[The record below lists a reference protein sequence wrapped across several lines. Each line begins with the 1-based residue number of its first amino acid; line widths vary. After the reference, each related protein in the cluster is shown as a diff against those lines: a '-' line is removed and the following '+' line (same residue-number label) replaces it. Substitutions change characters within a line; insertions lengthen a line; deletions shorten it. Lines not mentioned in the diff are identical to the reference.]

1 MPDPACSE
9 EERKQQLAACSHTC
23 TSQDGYA
30 RMLGRGEESS
40 AFYYTLAILY
50 TSRKLSTKKVPYGC
64 ELNGWLLHTV
74 KCLLDT
80 L

>member
-1 MPDPACSE
+1 
-9 EERKQQLAACSHTC
+9 
-23 TSQDGYA
+23 
-30 RMLGRGEESS
+30 MLGRGEESS